1 MTLVQVSIYIHEGDE
16 NHMDVKHFNKY
27 SSQKSIKSRTDKKSA
42 MNESKV
48 IKDKGKS
55 LSSLKNSETE
65 SQKVITNAFKI
76 DKDGTANMD
85 SDKLLRS
92 IDHSLIDKT
101 IVLDIVLNNQ
111 DPKTDIII
119 TPIDNPIVNEK
130 TSSISQNF
138 LLEKIN
144 MISWFNLI
152 FII

>member
-1 MTLVQVSIYIHEGDE
+1 
-16 NHMDVKHFNKY
+16 MDVKHFNKY

-101 IVLDIVLNNQ
+101 IVLDKVLNNQ

>member
-1 MTLVQVSIYIHEGDE
+1 
-16 NHMDVKHFNKY
+16 MDVKHFNKY

-101 IVLDIVLNNQ
+101 IVLDKVLNNQ

-130 TSSISQNF
+130 TSSISKNF